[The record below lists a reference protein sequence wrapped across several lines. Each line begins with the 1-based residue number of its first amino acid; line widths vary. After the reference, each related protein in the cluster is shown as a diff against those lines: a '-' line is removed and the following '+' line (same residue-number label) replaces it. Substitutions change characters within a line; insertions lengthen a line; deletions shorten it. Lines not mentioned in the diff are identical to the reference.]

1 MAKKEI
7 EITFRTITPLWTGDA
22 WRKNR
27 EIRPS
32 SLIGSLRFWFEVIC
46 YFSGVCREEDFDGNS
61 KRFEKEVNRENFE
74 KCILE
79 NGSDFKSKIECL
91 KKQEIPLPSII
102 FGTTGW
108 RSLIEIGDVKYLE
121 DYCFG
126 NKLNLPSKICFEKH
140 SKKLKENDD
149 CPKKSNNWSVF
160 YFPIPYFYGKFAVS
174 FKVEE
179 EIIEPIFCPLL
190 TFMEQYGFWGGRWNI
205 GYGRLK
211 VESVKKDNTI
221 ENNWKCDEFNLSII
235 KIKNIKLDDFI
246 QEVNTFDDMIENQ
259 TLKKIHFFKYL
270 TNKTSFKENIE
281 ELLKKKSIKRGEYRD
296 NREERHKI
304 FGENGEGSKILPY
317 IFEENGHLSGGFIS
331 IAGLLN
337 LERKMGERDG

>member
-149 CPKKSNNWSVF
+149 CPKN
-160 YFPIPYFYGKFAVS
+160 
-174 FKVEE
+174 
-179 EIIEPIFCPLL
+179 
-190 TFMEQYGFWGGRWNI
+190 Q
-205 GYGRLK
+205 
-211 VESVKKDNTI
+211 
-221 ENNWKCDEFNLSII
+221 I
-235 KIKNIKLDDFI
+235 KIGQYF
-246 QEVNTFDDMIENQ
+246 TMEN
-259 TLKKIHFFKYL
+259 LRFP
-270 TNKTSFKENIE
+270 
-281 ELLKKKSIKRGEYRD
+281 
-296 NREERHKI
+296 
-304 FGENGEGSKILPY
+304 SK
-317 IFEENGHLSGGFIS
+317 
-331 IAGLLN
+331 
-337 LERKMGERDG
+337 